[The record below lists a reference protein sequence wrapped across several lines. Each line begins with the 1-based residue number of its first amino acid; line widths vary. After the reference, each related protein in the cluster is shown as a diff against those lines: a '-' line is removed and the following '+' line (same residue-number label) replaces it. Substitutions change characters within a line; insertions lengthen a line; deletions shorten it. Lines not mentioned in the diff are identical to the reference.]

1 MIVQATGTLTPGAIG
16 TEYTLADLMGALTY
30 VGTVYLSAM
39 IAGDTVALNIY
50 VATIASATPK
60 SCYYQVFQGVQ
71 PQGSIVAISL
81 PVPSPFEWKWTLN
94 QTAGVARAFPYTAIS
109 L

>member
-1 MIVQATGTLTPGAIG
+1 MIVQATGTLTPASIG
-16 TEYTLADLMGALTY
+16 VEYVLTDLTGALTY
-30 VGTVYLSAM
+30 VGTVDLSAM
-39 IAGDTVALNIY
+39 QTGDSVTLNIY
-50 VATIASATPK
+50 VATIAAATPK
-60 SCYYQVFQGVQ
+60 SVYTAVFLGVQ

-94 QTAGVARAFPYTAIS
+94 QTAGTQRAFPYTAVS